1 MLPKLRF
8 VPNLSKVLFAG
19 LVLGII
25 PWILSIYI
33 FPRNGLFP
41 CNQKSGFAWNSADN
55 NSKHEPCL
63 LPSGESAHRLLPPGE
78 QSTVLTSGF
87 PSDRSAG
94 EKQRPETIPDKSIPD
109 FGPTLI
115 GPNLPHNSAKTE
127 TLSAGPASESVSATE
142 SEIQYPST
150 DSLEGP
156 ALPGE
161 MPLAEMPANRV
172 DSVSPPAATA
182 NHGSVRPEAAYAPPA
197 VQTTTMPSQP
207 DRMPAEA
214 ELFPIRG
221 PVQLPAAPRVTPPVR
236 SEQLESIARQ
246 ADAQVRHGFE
256 LAGRGAYYAARSEF
270 IAALRLVAQGLDT
283 DRQTTIHGKSLAAG
297 LTAMKEAEDFL
308 PRGSM
313 MEANLD
319 IPVLVASH
327 VTPVLK
333 SADMTQ
339 ITALLAVKSYMTYA
353 QEQLAAAAE
362 GELAGSMALRGLGK
376 LHEELAKNQN
386 ADIQAAAPKAIV
398 FYQAALLVAPQNYMV
413 ANDLGVMFAR
423 AGNLRDARAILEHCA
438 ASSRQST
445 VLNNLALVYQRM
457 GRNDL
462 ASQVKQQSLWVQRE
476 EQARRQT
483 AGVLAANGSVQ
494 WVAPE
499 TFEQTSP
506 NLASPP
512 SVAGKPA
519 AQQQPNSATRQYPV
533 NYQR

>member
-1 MLPKLRF
+1 M
-8 VPNLSKVLFAG
+8 
-19 LVLGII
+19 
-25 PWILSIYI
+25 
-33 FPRNGLFP
+33 
-41 CNQKSGFAWNSADN
+41 
-55 NSKHEPCL
+55 
-63 LPSGESAHRLLPPGE
+63 
-78 QSTVLTSGF
+78 
-87 PSDRSAG
+87 
-94 EKQRPETIPDKSIPD
+94 
-109 FGPTLI
+109 
-115 GPNLPHNSAKTE
+115 
-127 TLSAGPASESVSATE
+127 
-142 SEIQYPST
+142 
-150 DSLEGP
+150 
-156 ALPGE
+156 
-161 MPLAEMPANRV
+161 
-172 DSVSPPAATA
+172 
-182 NHGSVRPEAAYAPPA
+182 
-197 VQTTTMPSQP
+197 TTMPSQP

-214 ELFPIRG
+214 ELLPPSRE
-221 PVQLPAAPRVTPPVR
+221 PAQLPAATRVTLPVR

-246 ADAQVRHGFE
+246 ADKNIRHGFE

-327 VTPVLK
+327 VTPALK
-333 SADMTQ
+333 AADATQ
-339 ITALLAVKSYMTYA
+339 ITALSAVKGYMTYA
-353 QEQLAAAAE
+353 QEQLAVAAE

-386 ADIQAAAPKAIV
+386 TEIQAAASKAIV
-398 FYQAALLVAPQNYMV
+398 FYQAALLVAPQNYMA

-423 AGNLRDARAILEHCA
+423 AGNLRDARTILEQSA
-438 ASSRQST
+438 ALSRQVA

-462 ASQVKQQSLWVQRE
+462 AMQVKQQSLWVERE
-476 EQARRQT
+476 EQSRRQA
-483 AGVLAANGSVQ
+483 AGVMASNGSVQ

-499 TFEQTSP
+499 TFAQTSP

-512 SVAGKPA
+512 SMAGKPA
-519 AQQQPNSATRQYPV
+519 MQQQPNSATRQYPV